1 MKKILIISIL
11 TILVASFVYFIFDSF
26 QTEIVRAGSE
36 HNVSGWA
43 WSSNIGWISFNN
55 TTGGGTTNYGVNIG
69 ADGKFSGY
77 AWSENIGW
85 IDFAPTGPYPAAPDY
100 SAKVDLVTGQ
110 VSGWARALA
119 FGDGWDGWIKLRDTN
134 YGVSINPSNGEFSG
148 WAWSDMVIGW
158 ISFNCSNQGVCGT
171 SDYKVITSF
180 SFNQPPNKPSNLYET
195 WSHCSVQKLSIP
207 IFHWTY
213 SDPDG
218 DPQAASHLKIYGET
232 TLDTGEISCPST
244 CLSYTP
250 LPGWIRDNL
259 NWNKTYSWQVKVKD
273 DQGNWSEWSDLN
285 YFTMPV
291 HAYPW
296 VDFDWSPER
305 PSVNEVV
312 QFIDQ
317 SEVYGGAIKFS
328 WAWTFQHG
336 NPPDSNLQNPT
347 TTFAVIEPGGNEV
360 TLQVCDST
368 GYCCSGSKKVNIT
381 LSLPEYREVPPV
393 IWLKKFLAMVSD
405 FLNGFLKFQ

>member
-36 HNVSGWA
+36 HNV
-43 WSSNIGWISFNN
+43 
-55 TTGGGTTNYGVNIG
+55 
-69 ADGKFSGY
+69 
-77 AWSENIGW
+77 
-85 IDFAPTGPYPAAPDY
+85 
-100 SAKVDLVTGQ
+100 
-110 VSGWARALA
+110 
-119 FGDGWDGWIKLRDTN
+119 
-134 YGVSINPSNGEFSG
+134 SG

-381 LSLPEYREVPPV
+381 LPLPEYREVPPV